1 MTIQH
6 RSPGDQLSLS
16 TGVNTGFILIVD
28 HHPASLLALAEALEA
43 AGLCVRSATDG
54 ESALALVEQ
63 QQPDLILLDVHLPGM
78 DGLEVCRRLK
88 ANLVTQSIPVI
99 LTIPL
104 TDMTSKAQGFAL
116 GAIDY
121 LPKPFDLTEVL
132 ARVRIHLQLQQ
143 LTQSLEDQI
152 RERTL
157 TLQQTLSERQRLEAE
172 RQSAEIAYQ
181 QTEVKLQRLATHLPG
196 MLYQFKLST
205 DGSVSFPYVSSGCQ
219 ALYELEPEQLERDAN
234 LAVSMIHPEDQA
246 TFQESVTLSAQT
258 LQPWRWTGRVIPPSG
273 QQKWIQGMS
282 SPERLA
288 NGDTLWHGFLLD
300 VSDRKQLEADRNAVV
315 AELQQKL
322 QMLDACNDAIMIRRL
337 DGVITYWNQGAQRL
351 YGWTAEEAIGQVS
364 HTLVQ
369 TQFPQPLNAI
379 MAELEQHQHWEG
391 ELTHVTRDGQE
402 IIVLSRWA
410 LQRDDQ
416 GTPIA
421 IVETNNDITTRQQAE
436 AALRISEQRFRDVT
450 EAAGEYIWEINAD
463 GVYTFITDRAK
474 EVKGYSAA
482 ELLGH
487 NPFKFMPPE
496 DIAAVTAIVQAAAVH
511 KSPFTLEHR
520 NCLPNGEVVWEAVSG
535 VPLLDEQGKVI
546 GFRGTGLSI
555 TERKQAE
562 AELQAQEQLLRSM
575 YEGVEHSI
583 IIVDVSETDE
593 FHLVEWNRATE
604 KLTGISSAAIAGKT
618 PEEVWG
624 ETQGALIRQNY
635 QRCLKTGTTITYEE
649 CVTFQEQ
656 TIWWLTTLNPLK
668 DDRGR
673 IYRIVIT
680 TFDISDRKAAEQSQ
694 ARFTAILEAT
704 SDLVGIAD
712 MQGNAL
718 YMNQAGKQLLEI
730 SPEEDIVGLPIDT
743 TMPEW
748 TKPIVLGQGIPT
760 AVQTGIWQGEVAI
773 VSRSGHE
780 IPVSQVIIA
789 HKAAD
794 GTPEY
799 LSTIIRDI
807 TEQKQAE
814 VSLKQQ
820 AQREQLLN
828 RITTQIRSS
837 LDFNVI
843 LTTALDE
850 IRHFLQID
858 ACTFAWCHLDVEKPY
873 WHAIS
878 ESRAA
883 DMPSYLGRYPL
894 SSFSSLGDRILNLE
908 IVQVDDV
915 SATDDPLIG
924 ATIQSLG
931 IQAALILPVQ
941 FSPTLLQIISCS
953 HRQVRDWTADEI
965 DIVQAV
971 MEQLAIA
978 LNQAN
983 LYEQSQ
989 ARATELATTLQELQR
1004 TQAQLVQSEK
1014 MSSLGQLVA
1023 GIAHEINNPVNFI
1036 HGNLIH
1042 LETYSQ
1048 DLIGLIDLYQREY
1061 PQFNPTIATRSE
1073 DIDLEFLSE
1082 DLPKILDSMKIG
1094 TDRIREIVRSLRIFS
1109 RLDEAEVKAVDIHEG
1124 IDSTLM
1130 ILQSRLKANLYRPA
1144 IQVIKNY
1151 GSLPQIECFAGQL
1164 NQVFMNILANA
1175 IDALEE
1181 RNQQQTLEAT
1191 QQNSNTITITTALD
1205 PECQAI
1211 IKIADNGIG
1220 MPASVQQRL
1229 FNPFFTTKPV
1239 GQGTGMGLSISYQI
1253 ITEKHQGTLT
1263 CTSHPGQG
1271 TEFVIRIPLKQTSC
1285 KS

>member
-1 MTIQH
+1 
-6 RSPGDQLSLS
+6 
-16 TGVNTGFILIVD
+16 
-28 HHPASLLALAEALEA
+28 
-43 AGLCVRSATDG
+43 
-54 ESALALVEQ
+54 
-63 QQPDLILLDVHLPGM
+63 
-78 DGLEVCRRLK
+78 
-88 ANLVTQSIPVI
+88 
-99 LTIPL
+99 
-104 TDMTSKAQGFAL
+104 
-116 GAIDY
+116 
-121 LPKPFDLTEVL
+121 
-132 ARVRIHLQLQQ
+132 
-143 LTQSLEDQI
+143 
-152 RERTL
+152 
-157 TLQQTLSERQRLEAE
+157 
-172 RQSAEIAYQ
+172 
-181 QTEVKLQRLATHLPG
+181 
-196 MLYQFKLST
+196 
-205 DGSVSFPYVSSGCQ
+205 
-219 ALYELEPEQLERDAN
+219 
-234 LAVSMIHPEDQA
+234 
-246 TFQESVTLSAQT
+246 
-258 LQPWRWTGRVIPPSG
+258 
-273 QQKWIQGMS
+273 
-282 SPERLA
+282 
-288 NGDTLWHGFLLD
+288 
-300 VSDRKQLEADRNAVV
+300 
-315 AELQQKL
+315 
-322 QMLDACNDAIMIRRL
+322 MLDACNDAIMIRGL
-337 DGVITYWNQGAQRL
+337 DGVISYWSQGAQRL
-351 YGWTAEEAIGQVS
+351 YGWAAEDAIGKVS
-364 HTLVQ
+364 HTLCQ
-369 TQFPQPLNAI
+369 TQFPQPLNTI

-391 ELTHVTRDGQE
+391 ELTHVTRDGRE
-402 IIVLSRWA
+402 LIVFSRWA

-463 GVYTFITDRAK
+463 GVYTFVTDRAK
-474 EVKGYSAA
+474 DVKGYSPT

-487 NPFKFMPPE
+487 TLFEFMPPE
-496 DIAAVTAIVQAAAVH
+496 DIADVMAIIQAAAVR

-520 NCLPNGEVVWEAVSG
+520 NCLPNGEVGWEAVSG
-535 VPLLDEQGKVI
+535 VPLFNEQDEVI

-583 IIVDVSETDE
+583 IIVDVSEDGE
-593 FHLVEWNRATE
+593 FHLVKWNRATE

-624 ETQGALIRQNY
+624 ETQGAITRQNY
-635 QRCLKTGTTITYEE
+635 QRCVQAGTTITYEE
-649 CVTFQEQ
+649 CVTFQAQ

-673 IYRIVIT
+673 IYRIVST
-680 TFDISDRKAAEQSQ
+680 AFDISDRKAAEQSQ
-694 ARFTAILEAT
+694 ARLTAILEAT
-704 SDLVGIAD
+704 SDLVGMAD
-712 MQGNAL
+712 MQGNTL
-718 YMNQAGKQLLEI
+718 YLNQAGKQLLEI
-730 SPEEDIVGLPIDT
+730 PPEEDIVGLPISAT
-743 TMPEW
+743 IPEW
-748 TKPIVLGQGIPT
+748 VKPIIFEQGFPT
-760 AVQTGIWQGEVAI
+760 ALQTGIWKGEVAI

-780 IPVSQVIIA
+780 IPVSQVIVA

-814 VSLKQQ
+814 ICLKQQ

-858 ACTFAWCHLDVEKPY
+858 ACIFAWCHLDVDKPY
-873 WHAIS
+873 FHAIS
-878 ESRAA
+878 ESRVA
-883 DMPSYLGRYPL
+883 DMPSYLGQYPL
-894 SSFSSLGDRILNLE
+894 SRFSTLGDRILDLE
-908 IVQVDDV
+908 IIQVDDV

-924 ATIQSLG
+924 SILQSLG
-931 IQAALILPVQ
+931 IQAALILPTH
-941 FSPTLLQIISCS
+941 FSPTLLQVISCS
-953 HRQVRDWTADEI
+953 HRQVRDWTTDEI

-1036 HGNLIH
+1036 HGNLNH

-1048 DLIGLIDLYQREY
+1048 DLISLIHLYQQEY
-1061 PQFNPTIATRSE
+1061 PQFNPVIATRIKE
-1073 DIDLEFLSE
+1073 IDLEFLSE
-1082 DLPKILDSMKIG
+1082 DLPKVLDSMKIG
-1094 TDRIREIVRSLRIFS
+1094 TDRIREIVKSLRIFS

-1130 ILQSRLKANLYRPA
+1130 ILQSRLKANLHRPA

-1175 IDALEE
+1175 IDAVEE
-1181 RNQQQTLEAT
+1181 RNQHQNPEAT
-1191 QQNSNTITITTALD
+1191 QQTPGTITITTALD
-1205 PECQAI
+1205 SEQQAI

-1220 MPASVQQRL
+1220 IPESVQQHL

-1263 CTSHPGQG
+1263 YTSQPGQG
-1271 TEFVIRIPLKQTSC
+1271 TEFVIRIPLKQTS
-1285 KS
+1285 

>member
-1 MTIQH
+1 MDHQPT
-6 RSPGDQLSLS
+6 SLS
-16 TGVNTGFILIVD
+16 VL
-28 HHPASLLALAEALEA
+28 SEALDT
-43 AGLCVRSATDG
+43 AGLCYRSMTNG

-63 QQPDLILLDVHLPGM
+63 HQPELILLDVEIPGI
-78 DGLEVCRRLK
+78 DGFEICRRLK
-88 ANLVTQSIPVI
+88 ANPVTQAIPVI
-99 LTIPL
+99 LTMPL
-104 TDMTSKAQGFAL
+104 TDTASKVKGFSL

-121 LPKPFDLTEVL
+121 LPKPFEPTEVI
-132 ARVRIHLQLQQ
+132 ARLRVHLQLQQ

-152 RERTL
+152 RECTL
-157 TLQQTLSERQRLEAE
+157 TRQQTLSERQRSAAE
-172 RQSAEIAYQ
+172 RQSVETACQ
-181 QTEVKLQRLATHLPG
+181 QTEIKLQQLATHLPG

-205 DGSVSFPYVSSGCQ
+205 DGSISFPYVSSGCQ
-219 ALYELEPEQLERDAN
+219 TLYGLDPVQLQRDAN
-234 LAVSMIHPEDQA
+234 LAIAIIHPEDQES
-246 TFQESVTLSAQT
+246 FQQSVTVSAQT
-258 LQPWRWTGRVIPPSG
+258 LQPWRWTGRVITPSG
-273 QQKWIQGMS
+273 QQKWLQGMS
-282 SPERLA
+282 SPERLE

-300 VSDRKQLEADRNAVV
+300 ASDRKQLEDDRNAAL
-315 AELQQKL
+315 AELRQKL
-322 QMLDACNDAIMIRRL
+322 QMLDACNDAIMIRGL
-337 DGVITYWNQGAQRL
+337 NGVISYWNQGAQRL
-351 YGWTAEEAIGQVS
+351 YGWAAEDAIGKVS
-364 HTLVQ
+364 HTLCQ
-369 TQFPQPLNAI
+369 TQFPQPLNTI

-391 ELTHVTRDGQE
+391 ELTHVTRDGRE
-402 IIVLSRWA
+402 LIVFSRWA

-463 GVYTFITDRAK
+463 GVYTFVTDRAK
-474 EVKGYSAA
+474 DVKGYSPT

-487 NPFKFMPPE
+487 TPFEFMPPE
-496 DIAAVTAIVQAAAVH
+496 DIADVMAIIQAAAVR

-520 NCLPNGEVVWEAVSG
+520 NCLPNGEVGWEAVSG
-535 VPLLDEQGKVI
+535 VPLFNEQDEVI

-575 YEGVEHSI
+575 YEGVEHII
-583 IIVDVSETDE
+583 IIVDVSEDGE
-593 FHLVEWNRATE
+593 FHLVKWNRATE
-604 KLTGISSAAIAGKT
+604 KLTGISSTAIAGKT
-618 PEEVWG
+618 PEDVWG
-624 ETQGALIRQNY
+624 ESQGAIIRQNY
-635 QRCLKTGTTITYEE
+635 QRCLQTGMTITYEQQ
-649 CVTFQEQ
+649 CVAFQAQ
-656 TIWWLTTLNPLK
+656 AIWWLTTLNPLK

-673 IYRIVIT
+673 IYRIVST
-680 TFDISDRKAAEQSQ
+680 AFDISDRKAAEQSQ
-694 ARFTAILEAT
+694 ARLTAILEAT
-704 SDLVGIAD
+704 PDLVGIAD
-712 MQGNAL
+712 MQGNTL

-730 SPEEDIVGLPIDT
+730 PPEEDIVGLPISAT
-743 TMPEW
+743 IPEW
-748 TKPIVLGQGIPT
+748 VKPIVFGQGFPT
-760 AVQTGIWQGEVAI
+760 ALQTGIWKGEVAI

-780 IPVSQVIIA
+780 IPVSQVIVA

-794 GTPEY
+794 STPEY

-814 VSLKQQ
+814 ICLKQQ

-858 ACTFAWCHLDVEKPY
+858 ACTFAWCHLDVDKPY
-873 WHAIS
+873 FHAIS

-894 SSFSSLGDRILNLE
+894 SRLSTLGDRILDLE
-908 IVQVDDV
+908 IIQVDDA

-924 ATIQSLG
+924 STLQSLG
-931 IQAALILPVQ
+931 VQAALILPTH
-941 FSPTLLQIISCS
+941 FSPTLLQVISCS
-953 HRQVRDWTADEI
+953 HRQVRDWPADEI
-965 DIVQAV
+965 DIVQTV

-983 LYEQSQ
+983 LYKQSQ

-1036 HGNLIH
+1036 HGNLNH

-1048 DLIGLIDLYQREY
+1048 DLISLIHLYQREY
-1061 PQFNPTIATRSE
+1061 PQFNPVIATRIKE
-1073 DIDLEFLSE
+1073 IDLEFLSE

-1094 TDRIREIVRSLRIFS
+1094 TDRIRGIVRSLRIFS

-1130 ILQSRLKANLYRPA
+1130 ILQSRLKANLHRPA

-1181 RNQQQTLEAT
+1181 RNQHQNPEAT
-1191 QQNSNTITITTALD
+1191 QQTPGTITITTALD
-1205 PECQAI
+1205 AEHQAI
-1211 IKIADNGIG
+1211 IRIADNGIG
-1220 MPASVQQRL
+1220 MPKSVQQQL

-1263 CTSHPGQG
+1263 CTSQPGQG
-1271 TEFVIRIPLKQTSC
+1271 TEFVIRIPLKQALYS

>member
-1 MTIQH
+1 MTIRH
-6 RSPGDQLSLS
+6 RQLGNQLPLS
-16 TGVNTGFILIVD
+16 VKAGFILIAD
-28 HHPASLLALAEALEA
+28 HQRTNLSVLSEVLDA
-43 AGLCVRSATDG
+43 AGLCYRSVTNG
-54 ESALALVEQ
+54 ESVLALVEQ
-63 QQPDLILLDVHLPGM
+63 HQPTLILLDVEMPGI
-78 DGLEVCRRLK
+78 DGFEICRQLK
-88 ANLVTQSIPVI
+88 ANPLTQAIPVI
-99 LTIPL
+99 LTMPL
-104 TDMTSKAQGFAL
+104 TDTASKAKGFSL

-121 LPKPFDLTEVL
+121 LPKPFEPTEVI
-132 ARVRIHLQLQQ
+132 ARLRVHLQLQQ
-143 LTQSLEDQI
+143 LTQSPEDQI
-152 RERTL
+152 RECTL
-157 TLQQTLSERQRLEAE
+157 TLQQTLSERQPLEAE
-172 RQSAEIAYQ
+172 RQSIEIACQ
-181 QTEVKLQRLATHLPG
+181 QTEVKLHRLATHLPG
-196 MLYQFKLST
+196 MLYQFKLSA
-205 DGSVSFPYVSSGCQ
+205 DGSMSLPYVSSGCQ
-219 ALYELEPEQLERDAN
+219 TLYGLDPVQLQRDPNQAI
-234 LAVSMIHPEDQA
+234 AMIHPEDQES
-246 TFQESVTLSAQT
+246 FQQSVALSAQT
-258 LQPWRWTGRVIPPSG
+258 LQPWQWTGRFITASG

-282 SPERLA
+282 SPERLE

-300 VSDRKQLEADRNAVV
+300 VSDRKQLEADRNAAL

-322 QMLDACNDAIMIRRL
+322 QMLDACNDAIMIRGL
-337 DGVITYWNQGAQRL
+337 DGVISYWNQGAQRL
-351 YGWTAEEAIGQVS
+351 YGWTSEDAIGKVS
-364 HTLVQ
+364 HTLFQ
-369 TQFPQPLNAI
+369 TQFPHPLDTI

-391 ELTHVTRDGQE
+391 ELTHMTRDGRE
-402 IIVLSRWA
+402 LIVFSRWA

-416 GTPIA
+416 GTLIA
-421 IVETNNDITTRQQAE
+421 IVETNNDITTRKQAE
-436 AALRISEQRFRDVT
+436 AALRTSEQRFRDVT

-463 GVYTFITDRAK
+463 GVYTFVTDRAK
-474 EVKGYSAA
+474 DVKGYSPT

-487 NPFKFMPPE
+487 TLFKFMPPE
-496 DIAAVTAIVQAAAVH
+496 DIADVMAIIQAAAVS

-520 NCLPNGEVVWEAVSG
+520 NCLPNGEVVWESVRG
-535 VPLLDEQGKVI
+535 VPLFNEQDEVI

-562 AELQAQEQLLRSM
+562 ADLQAQEQLLRSM

-583 IIVDVSETDE
+583 ILVDVSETGE
-593 FHLVEWNRATE
+593 FRLMEWNRAAE

-624 ETQGALIRQNY
+624 ETQGAIMRQNY
-635 QRCLKTGTTITYEE
+635 QRCVQAGTAITYEE
-649 CVTFQEQ
+649 CVTFQAR
-656 TIWWLTTLNPLK
+656 TIWRLTTLNPLK
-668 DDRGR
+668 DERGH

-680 TFDISDRKAAEQSQ
+680 AFDITERKAAEQSQ
-694 ARFTAILEAT
+694 ARLTAILEST
-704 SDLVGIAD
+704 SDLVGTAD
-712 MQGNAL
+712 MQGNTL
-718 YMNQAGKQLLEI
+718 YLNQAGKQLLEI
-730 SPEEDIVGLPIDT
+730 PPEEDVVGLPIST
-743 TMPEW
+743 TVPEW
-748 TKPIVLGQGIPT
+748 AKPIVLGQGIPT
-760 AVQTGIWQGEVAI
+760 ALQTGIWKGEVAI
-773 VSRSGHE
+773 VSRSGQE

-814 VSLKQQ
+814 ICLKQQ

-837 LDFNVI
+837 LDFNMI

-850 IRHFLQID
+850 IRQFLQLD
-858 ACTFAWCHLDVEKPY
+858 ACIFAWCHLDAEKPY

-894 SSFSSLGDRILNLE
+894 SSFSTLGERILGLE
-908 IVQVDDV
+908 IIQVDDA
-915 SATDDPLIG
+915 SATDDPLIT
-924 ATIQSLG
+924 ATLESLG
-931 IQAALILPVQ
+931 MQAALILPVQ
-941 FSPTLLQIISCS
+941 FSPTLLQIVFCGN
-953 HRQVRDWTADEI
+953 RQVRAWTTDEI

-978 LNQAN
+978 LNQVN

-989 ARATELATTLQELQR
+989 ARATELAATLQELQR
-1004 TQAQLVQSEK
+1004 TQAQLVQNEK

-1036 HGNLIH
+1036 YGNLNH
-1042 LETYSQ
+1042 LEAYSQ
-1048 DLIGLIDLYQREY
+1048 DLLSLIHLYRREY
-1061 PQFNPTIATRSE
+1061 PQFNPAIATRIE
-1073 DIDLEFLSE
+1073 EIDLEFLSE
-1082 DLPKILDSMKIG
+1082 DLLKILDSMKVG
-1094 TDRIREIVRSLRIFS
+1094 ADRIRGIVRSLRIFS

-1124 IDSTLM
+1124 IDSTLI
-1130 ILQSRLKANLYRPA
+1130 ILQSRLKANLHRPA

-1181 RNQQQTLEAT
+1181 RIQQQTPEAI
-1191 QQNSNTITITTALD
+1191 QQTPSTITITTALD
-1205 PECQAI
+1205 PEHQAI

-1220 MPASVQQRL
+1220 MPESVQRRL
-1229 FNPFFTTKPV
+1229 FDPFFTTKPV

-1263 CTSHPGQG
+1263 CTSSPGQG
-1271 TEFVIRIPLKQTSC
+1271 TEFVIRIPLKLH
-1285 KS
+1285 

>member
-1 MTIQH
+1 MT
-6 RSPGDQLSLS
+6 
-16 TGVNTGFILIVD
+16 N
-28 HHPASLLALAEALEA
+28 
-43 AGLCVRSATDG
+43 G

-63 QQPDLILLDVHLPGM
+63 HQPELILLDVEMPGM
-78 DGLEVCRRLK
+78 DGFEICRRLK
-88 ANLVTQSIPVI
+88 ANPVTQAIPVI
-99 LTIPL
+99 LTMPL
-104 TDMTSKAQGFAL
+104 TDTASKVKGFSL

-121 LPKPFDLTEVL
+121 LPKPFEPTEVI
-132 ARVRIHLQLQQ
+132 ARLRVHLQLQQ

-152 RERTL
+152 RECTL
-157 TLQQTLSERQRLEAE
+157 TRQQTLSERQHSAAE
-172 RQSAEIAYQ
+172 RQSVETACQ
-181 QTEVKLQRLATHLPG
+181 QTEINLQKLATHLPG

-205 DGSVSFPYVSSGCQ
+205 DGSISFPYVSSGCQ
-219 ALYELEPEQLERDAN
+219 TLYGLDPVQLQRDAN
-234 LAVSMIHPEDQA
+234 LAIAIIHPEDQES
-246 TFQESVTLSAQT
+246 FQQSVTVSAQT
-258 LQPWRWTGRVIPPSG
+258 LQLWRWTGRVITPSG
-273 QQKWIQGMS
+273 QQKWLQGMS
-282 SPERLA
+282 SPERLE
-288 NGDTLWHGFLLD
+288 NGDTLWHGFVLD
-300 VSDRKQLEADRNAVV
+300 VSDRKQLEDDRNAAL
-315 AELQQKL
+315 AELRQKL
-322 QMLDACNDAIMIRRL
+322 QMLDACNDAIMIRGL
-337 DGVITYWNQGAQRL
+337 DGVISYWNQGAQRL
-351 YGWTAEEAIGQVS
+351 YGWAAEDAIGKVS
-364 HTLVQ
+364 HTLCQ
-369 TQFPQPLNAI
+369 TQFPQPLNTI

-391 ELTHVTRDGQE
+391 ELTHVTRDGRE
-402 IIVLSRWA
+402 LIVFSRWA

-463 GVYTFITDRAK
+463 GVYTFVTDRAK
-474 EVKGYSAA
+474 DVKGYSPT

-487 NPFKFMPPE
+487 TLFEFMPPE
-496 DIAAVTAIVQAAAVH
+496 DIADVMAIIQAAAVR

-520 NCLPNGEVVWEAVSG
+520 NCLPNGEVGWEAVSG
-535 VPLLDEQGKVI
+535 VPLFNEQDEVI

-583 IIVDVSETDE
+583 IVVDVSEDGE
-593 FHLVEWNRATE
+593 FHLVKWNRATE

-624 ETQGALIRQNY
+624 ETQGAITRQNY
-635 QRCLKTGTTITYEE
+635 QRCVQAGTTITYEE
-649 CVTFQEQ
+649 CVTFQAQ

-673 IYRIVIT
+673 IYRIVST
-680 TFDISDRKAAEQSQ
+680 AFDISDRKAAEQSQ
-694 ARFTAILEAT
+694 ARLTAILEAT
-704 SDLVGIAD
+704 SDLVGMAD
-712 MQGNAL
+712 MQGNTL
-718 YMNQAGKQLLEI
+718 YLNQAGKQLLEI
-730 SPEEDIVGLPIDT
+730 PPEEDIVGLPISAT
-743 TMPEW
+743 IPEW
-748 TKPIVLGQGIPT
+748 VKPIIFEQGFPT
-760 AVQTGIWQGEVAI
+760 ALQTGIWKGEVAI
-773 VSRSGHE
+773 VSRSGQE

-814 VSLKQQ
+814 ICLKQQ

-858 ACTFAWCHLDVEKPY
+858 ACIFAWCHLDVDKPY
-873 WHAIS
+873 FHAIS
-878 ESRAA
+878 ESRVA
-883 DMPSYLGRYPL
+883 DMPSYLGQYPL
-894 SSFSSLGDRILNLE
+894 SRFSTLGDRILDLE
-908 IVQVDDV
+908 IIQVDDA

-924 ATIQSLG
+924 SILQSLG
-931 IQAALILPVQ
+931 IQAALILPTH
-941 FSPTLLQIISCS
+941 FSPTLLQVISCS
-953 HRQVRDWTADEI
+953 HRQVRDWTTDEI

-1036 HGNLIH
+1036 HGNLNH

-1048 DLIGLIDLYQREY
+1048 DLISLIHLYQQEY
-1061 PQFNPTIATRSE
+1061 PQFNPVIATRIKE
-1073 DIDLEFLSE
+1073 IDLEFLSE
-1082 DLPKILDSMKIG
+1082 DLPKVLDSMKIG
-1094 TDRIREIVRSLRIFS
+1094 TDRIREIVKSLRIFS

-1130 ILQSRLKANLYRPA
+1130 ILQSRLKANLHRPA

-1175 IDALEE
+1175 IDAVEE
-1181 RNQQQTLEAT
+1181 RNQHQNPEAT
-1191 QQNSNTITITTALD
+1191 QQTPGTITITTALD
-1205 PECQAI
+1205 SEQQAI

-1220 MPASVQQRL
+1220 IPESVQQRL

-1263 CTSHPGQG
+1263 YTSQPGQG
-1271 TEFVIRIPLKQTSC
+1271 TEFVIRIPLKQTS
-1285 KS
+1285 